1 MAMTFHCDI
10 VSAEKE
16 IYSGLVEL
24 LVVSGAEGDLGVTY
38 GHAPLM
44 TKLKPGPVRL
54 KTDKGA
60 EEIFYVSGGYL
71 EVQPHIVTVLSDT
84 ALREDD
90 MDEAA
95 AQKAKE
101 AAESALKDS
110 SGEID
115 YAMVT
120 AQLAEAEAVLR
131 TIKQLRGKR

>member
-24 LVVSGAEGDLGVTY
+24 LIVSGAEGDLGVTY

>member
-24 LVVSGAEGDLGVTY
+24 LVVSGAEGELGVTY

-54 KTDKGA
+54 KTQKGD
-60 EEIFYVSGGYL
+60 EEIFYVSGGFL

-101 AAESALKDS
+101 TAESALKDS

-115 YAMVT
+115 FAMVT
-120 AQLAEAEAVLR
+120 VQLAEAEAILR
-131 TIKQLRGKR
+131 TIKQIRGKR